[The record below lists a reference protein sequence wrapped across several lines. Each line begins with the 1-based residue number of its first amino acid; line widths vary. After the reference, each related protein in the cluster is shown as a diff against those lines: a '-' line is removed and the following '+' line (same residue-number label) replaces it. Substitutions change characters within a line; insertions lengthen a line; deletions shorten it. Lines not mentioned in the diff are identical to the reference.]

1 MTDKPA
7 TILLI
12 EDDPAH
18 AELIKRNFRRHQ
30 VPNIICHV
38 SDGAAALDY
47 FHRRGDYADPEKSP
61 RPKLVLLDLRL
72 PKVDGLKVLREI
84 KSNDKLKTIPV
95 VILTTSHARNDVDQ
109 AYMENANSYLV
120 KPTNPAKFKQLM
132 TDLGFFW
139 LSWNYWTFVE
149 QDFLPT

>member
-7 TILLI
+7 TILLV

-30 VPNIICHV
+30 VSNVLYHV
-38 SDGAAALDY
+38 SDGVAALDY
-47 FHRRGDYADPEKSP
+47 FHRRGDFADPKKSP
-61 RPKLVLLDLRL
+61 RPKLVILDLRM
-72 PKVDGLKVLREI
+72 PKVDGLEVLKDI
-84 KSNDKLKTIPV
+84 KSNNKLKSIPV
-95 VILTTSHARNDVDQ
+95 VILTTSHARKDVDR
-109 AYMENANSYLV
+109 AYKENANSYLV

-139 LSWNYWTFVE
+139 LSWNYWPFVE
-149 QDFLPT
+149 KDFPLS